1 MLYKLRLPSA
11 LHRHLWL
18 LPFLIGPTV
27 VGALSLSAWAIL
39 GGGVLRPSQ
48 RIEFVIP
55 AGAAQRVQAGETIP
69 SIPAN
74 SVFVVG
80 DVLALRNE
88 DVVNHQMGPFWIPAG
103 TTITIPLDRPST
115 FNYLCTIHPSGNIG
129 LEVRPS
135 DSLLLTLV
143 PTLVLG
149 LPMGVV
155 LSLILRVVSR
165 LDTA

>member
-1 MLYKLRLPSA
+1 MRFSLQ
-11 LHRHLWL
+11 HWQWL
-18 LPFLIGPTV
+18 LPFLIGPAV
-27 VGALSLSAWAIL
+27 MGAISLSAWVL
-39 GGGVLRPSQ
+39 LSGGILRPPQ

-55 AGAAQRVQAGETIP
+55 AGAAQRIQDGETVP

-88 DVVNHQMGPFWIPAG
+88 DVLNHRMGPFWIPAG

-115 FNYLCTIHPSGNIG
+115 FNYLCTIHPSGSIG
-129 LEVRPS
+129 LEVRPR

-149 LPMGVV
+149 LPMGAV
-155 LSLILRVVSR
+155 LSLIARVLAR
-165 LDTA
+165 LDTT